1 MVPLGKAAVMAASKV
16 EKRSSVA
23 STSPVVGKP
32 AAGENGLEPEAR
44 PADGG
49 EDAPPEP
56 VGGEDAASPSPCAP
70 LCAQPPPCTPP
81 AHCATPCASP
91 APLCVLPPPPYAT
104 PPPPTCC
111 APPPPCATIPT
122 PGATSSQVAKLIIGV
137 NSSPPTFHILF
148 QVQHAFNSELSRET
162 STNYSDYNYL
172 VRARTFYILLKS
184 SLAISQFKLQ
194 FAQGILH
201 YLLLVEQSFMFL
213 VRTFISSSELESGY
227 IRY

>member
-1 MVPLGKAAVMAASKV
+1 MKGGSRLVPLGKAVVMAASKV

-70 LCAQPPPCTPP
+70 PPPCTPP

-91 APLCVLPPPPYAT
+91 APLCALPPPPRAS

-111 APPPPCATIPT
+111 APPPPSATIPT
-122 PGATSSQVAKLIIGV
+122 PGATSPKVAKLIIGV
-137 NSSPPTFHILF
+137 
-148 QVQHAFNSELSRET
+148 
-162 STNYSDYNYL
+162 Y
-172 VRARTFYILLKS
+172 
-184 SLAISQFKLQ
+184 KLQ
-194 FAQGILH
+194 PPN
-201 YLLLVEQSFMFL
+201 LLYIV
-213 VRTFISSSELESGY
+213 SGAACFQF
-227 IRY
+227 

>member
-1 MVPLGKAAVMAASKV
+1 MKGGSRLVPLGKAVVMAASKV

-44 PADGG
+44 PVDGG

-56 VGGEDAASPSPCAP
+56 VGGEDAASPSPRA
-70 LCAQPPPCTPP
+70 PPCASPPSPCAPP

-91 APLCVLPPPPYAT
+91 APPCAT

-111 APPPPCATIPT
+111 APPPPSATIPT

-137 NSSPPTFHILF
+137 
-148 QVQHAFNSELSRET
+148 
-162 STNYSDYNYL
+162 Y
-172 VRARTFYILLKS
+172 
-184 SLAISQFKLQ
+184 KLQ
-194 FAQGILH
+194 PPNLPYI
-201 YLLLVEQSFMFL
+201 V
-213 VRTFISSSELESGY
+213 SGAACFQF
-227 IRY
+227 

>member
-1 MVPLGKAAVMAASKV
+1 MKGGSRLVPLGKAAVMAASKV

-70 LCAQPPPCTPP
+70 PCAPPPPCTPP

-91 APLCVLPPPPYAT
+91 APLCALPPPPCAI
-104 PPPPTCC
+104 PSPPTCC
-111 APPPPCATIPT
+111 APPPPSATIPT
-122 PGATSSQVAKLIIGV
+122 PGATSPQVAKLIIGV
-137 NSSPPTFHILF
+137 
-148 QVQHAFNSELSRET
+148 
-162 STNYSDYNYL
+162 Y
-172 VRARTFYILLKS
+172 
-184 SLAISQFKLQ
+184 KLQ
-194 FAQGILH
+194 PPN
-201 YLLLVEQSFMFL
+201 LLYIV
-213 VRTFISSSELESGY
+213 SGAACFQF
-227 IRY
+227 